1 MIILFF
7 YLYFWNYP
15 SMKIKLQIKLLLK
28 ISCILC
34 LSVFC
39 GLNVL
44 AQRQDSTIS
53 NVRAK
58 KIYKTPQIKANVPTY
73 KPKSAFGYIPYNEV
87 LSNAK
92 GNTTIK
98 ADKIL
103 TVLKVYPNPVT
114 DQINLILKL
123 DRESNFSVKIM
134 DLLGNEIVTLA
145 NERINP
151 GEQTK
156 SYTIPNRLNS
166 GIYFL
171 KIISGSE
178 TIVKRIS
185 VL

>member
-1 MIILFF
+1 MILLFN

-15 SMKIKLQIKLLLK
+15 NMNIKLQTKLLLK

-44 AQRQDSTIS
+44 AQRPDSAIS

-58 KIYKTPQIKANVPTY
+58 KIYKTPQIKASVPTY
-73 KPKSAFGYIPYNEV
+73 KPKSAFGYIPYNDV
-87 LSNAK
+87 LANTK
-92 GNTTIK
+92 GPTGIK

-103 TVLKVYPNPVT
+103 TVVKVYPNPVT

-123 DRESNFSVKIM
+123 DRESNLSVKIM
-134 DLLGNEIVTLA
+134 DLLGNEVVTLA
-145 NERINP
+145 NERVAA
-151 GEQTK
+151 GEQVK

-171 KIISGSE
+171 KVVSGSE

>member
-1 MIILFF
+1 MIFLFF

-15 SMKIKLQIKLLLK
+15 SMNIKLQTKLLLK

-73 KPKSAFGYIPYNEV
+73 KPKSTFGYIPYNEV
-87 LSNAK
+87 LANSK
-92 GNTTIK
+92 GGTNIK
-98 ADKIL
+98 GDKIL
-103 TVLKVYPNPVT
+103 SVLKVYPNPVT
-114 DQINLILKL
+114 DQINLILRL
-123 DRESNFSVKIM
+123 DRESNLSVKIM
-134 DLLGNEIVTLA
+134 DLLGNEVVTLA
-145 NERINP
+145 NERVSA

-171 KIISGSE
+171 KVVSGSE